1 MKSLDGKTSK
11 ANKEIRAMEVA
22 YNALSGLDPAE
33 QARVL
38 AWLYQKLQVTP
49 APGTPPLPVT
59 LTPAA
64 PAGTGPTHQNHSAL
78 AGIPGTPAHA
88 RAFMTLKK
96 PGDLQERVACL
107 GYYLTSFMNMPAF
120 KTRDITK
127 MNSDAGQPNL
137 SNPAVFVK
145 NSVRAQ
151 YLSSAGK
158 GQRQITPRGEAL
170 VNALPNRE
178 TVVQALAEHPISGR
192 RKKGKGKKKSTK
204 TRS

>member
-1 MKSLDGKTSK
+1 MKSMASKTNK

-22 YNALSGLDPAE
+22 HNALSGLEPAE

-38 AWLYQKLQVTP
+38 AWLHQILQVTP
-49 APGTPPLPVT
+49 APGMPPLQG
-59 LTPAA
+59 A
-64 PAGTGPTHQNHSAL
+64 PSGTGTTQQNPPAL
-78 AGIPGTPAHA
+78 AGNAGTPSHA
-88 RAFMTLKK
+88 RGFMTQKK

-107 GYYLTSFMNMPAF
+107 AYYLANFMNMPAF

-137 SNPAVFVK
+137 SNAAVFVK

-151 YLSSAGK
+151 FLSSAGK
-158 GQRQITPRGEAL
+158 GLRQITPRGEAL

-178 TVVQALAEHPISGR
+178 TVAQALAEHPLSGR
-192 RKKGKGKKKSTK
+192 RKKRKGKKKTTK
-204 TRS
+204 AGS